1 MSHELQLAALDQRI
15 TRAERSRDAWRATA
29 GGLERYLEACSM
41 IDALILQR
49 EKLYEARFAVASRLP
64 APSAGY

>member
-1 MSHELQLAALDQRI
+1 MSHELQLAVLDQRI

-49 EKLYEARFAVASRLP
+49 EKLHKARIAASELP
-64 APSAGY
+64 GRSARS